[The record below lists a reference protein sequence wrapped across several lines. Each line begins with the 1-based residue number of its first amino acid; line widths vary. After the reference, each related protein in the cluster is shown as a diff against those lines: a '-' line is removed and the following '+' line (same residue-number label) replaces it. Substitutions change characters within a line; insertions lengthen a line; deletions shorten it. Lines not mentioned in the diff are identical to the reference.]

1 MKLKQL
7 IKEEIIKFIKEEEK
21 TSDSG
26 IDSTTNLTSIIKG
39 LGDIDVA
46 KFNMT
51 FNLLKQKK
59 TLNNA
64 ANKVLADTFIS
75 LMKNADE
82 ALMNKLKQAFKKIN

>member
-26 IDSTTNLTSIIKG
+26 VDSTTNLTSIIKD

-51 FNLLKQKK
+51 FNLLKQ
-59 TLNNA
+59 N
-64 ANKVLADTFIS
+64 
-75 LMKNADE
+75 
-82 ALMNKLKQAFKKIN
+82 

>member
-7 IKEEIIKFIKEEEK
+7 IREEIIKFIKEEEK

-26 IDSTTNLTSIIKG
+26 VDSTTNLTSIIKD

-75 LMKNADE
+75 LMKNADD

>member
-7 IKEEIIKFIKEEEK
+7 IREEIVKFIKEEEK

-26 IDSTTNLTSIIKG
+26 IDSTTSLTPLIKQ
-39 LGDIDVA
+39 LGDIDVV

-51 FNLLKQKK
+51 FNLLKQNK

-75 LMKNADE
+75 LMKNADDT
-82 ALMNKLKQAFKKIN
+82 LMNKLKQAFKKIN

>member
-26 IDSTTNLTSIIKG
+26 VNSTTNLTSIIKD

-51 FNLLKQKK
+51 FNLLKQNK

-75 LMKNADE
+75 LMKNADD

>member
-7 IKEEIIKFIKEEEK
+7 IREEIIKFIKEEEK
-21 TSDSG
+21 TSESG
-26 IDSTTNLTSIIKG
+26 IESKTTLTPLVKQ
-39 LGDIDVA
+39 LGDVDVA

-51 FNLLKQKK
+51 FNLLKQGK

-64 ANKVLADTFIS
+64 ANKILANTFIS

-82 ALMNKLKQAFKKIN
+82 ALMNKFKQAFKKIN

>member
-7 IKEEIIKFIKEEEK
+7 IREEIIKFIKEEKK

-26 IDSTTNLTSIIKG
+26 IDSTTSLTPLIKQ

-51 FNLLKQKK
+51 FNLLKQNK

-75 LMKNADE
+75 LMKNADD